1 MTATLDKLDGVGE
14 TGSAPALKKT
24 VRRVRPGLWRLLD
37 WRVVLAGA
45 VAGGIVHIAIVF
57 STPFTAPG
65 SAYQRL
71 RDILPVNRVHV
82 IQPQVSANQVLP
94 FVQPDALYAM
104 CRFDLAV
111 DSLRVVATLPEPG
124 WTLSL
129 HSMQGDNFYAMAGQ
143 QKRTDVTFVVVPGGE
158 RGLDVGSAP
167 RRLGGV
173 DLQVM
178 SPTLEGVVVVRAPL
192 KGLAYRQETE
202 ALLSRTACST
212 VKR

>member
-1 MTATLDKLDGVGE
+1 MTATLDKLDGAE
-14 TGSAPALKKT
+14 HATTAQPAKT
-24 VRRVRPGLWRLLD
+24 AARRARLGLWRLLD
-37 WRVVLAGA
+37 WRVVMAGA

-57 STPFTAPG
+57 STPFSATG
-65 SAYQRL
+65 SAFQRL
-71 RDILPVNRVHV
+71 RGVLPVNRVHM

-111 DSLRVVATLPEPG
+111 DSLRVVAVLPEPG

-129 HSMQGDNFYAMAGQ
+129 HSAQGDNFYAMAGQ
-143 QKRTDVTFVVVPGGE
+143 QKRTEVTFVVVPAGE
-158 RGLDVGSAP
+158 RSLDIGSAP

-173 DLQVM
+173 DLQVA
-178 SPTLEGVVVVRAPL
+178 SPTLEGIIVVRAPL

-202 ALLSRTACST
+202 ALLSGTACST